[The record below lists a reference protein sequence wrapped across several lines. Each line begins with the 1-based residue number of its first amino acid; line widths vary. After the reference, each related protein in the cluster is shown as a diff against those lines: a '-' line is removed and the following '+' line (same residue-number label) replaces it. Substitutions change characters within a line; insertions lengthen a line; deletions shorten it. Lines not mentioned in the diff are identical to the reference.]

1 MPKRAV
7 GRPESGRITIT
18 VRISP
23 EEKERLNRAAQAAGV
38 DKSAY
43 VRKALLN
50 QLNRDKM

>member
-1 MPKRAV
+1 MAKRTA

-23 EEKERLNRAAQAAGV
+23 EERGRLGRAALAAGI

-43 VRKALLN
+43 IRRSLMR
-50 QLNRDKM
+50 QLKRDKM